1 MDGPRADSAIGFGV
15 SALAV
20 WRVTHLLAEEDGP
33 AGVVAAARS
42 RLGSGL
48 LGQLADCFGCLS
60 VWVAAPAAVRGAHS
74 RADFLVR
81 WWALSGAAFL
91 LERATARAD
100 LPTLVLPDPS
110 LSQEPLLDEIGADD
124 GLL

>member
-1 MDGPRADSAIGFGV
+1 MDRPRADAAVGFGV

-60 VWVAAPAAVRGAHS
+60 VWVAAPVAVPGARS
-74 RADFLVR
+74 RTDFLVR
-81 WWALSGAAFL
+81 WWALSGAALL
-91 LERATARAD
+91 LERATAQAD
-100 LPTLVLPDPS
+100 LPTLVLPPEPPS
-110 LSQEPLLDEIGADD
+110 DEIGADD